1 MSEAGYT
8 ASELAQKTGILSS
21 NLSEYLSGKHLP
33 TFAHFIS
40 LLYAFGCS
48 ADYLLGLKELHGEE
62 PLHEV
67 PPFATRLREV
77 LKQRSVSGAKL
88 CRETGIS
95 TAALYYWLSGS
106 RSPSIESLL
115 RLASYLDCS
124 VDYLIGR
131 VN

>member
-1 MSEAGYT
+1 MAEAGYT
-8 ASELAQKTGILSS
+8 ATELAQKTGIKDS

-33 TFAHFIS
+33 TFEHFVL
-40 LLYAFGCS
+40 LLYAFQCS

-62 PLHEV
+62 PLHQV
-67 PPFATRLREV
+67 PRFGKRLREV
-77 LKQRSVSGAKL
+77 LEQREISQAKL

-95 TAALYYWLSGS
+95 TAALYYWLSDS
-106 RSPSIESLL
+106 RTPSIESLL
-115 RLASYLDCS
+115 RLSAYLDCS